1 MGRTHKYHRVTYENE
16 NRFTALA
23 RSLKI
28 YNMGAYKSFIFD
40 YLPLMRNGELPGEKQ
55 EDGTYKIHLQADP
68 VFEFV
73 HGETCIVYKR
83 KGNLI
88 TLLRL
93 EPEEFLEM
101 GRRMFLTT
109 YRGTPVT
116 SAKDRFKIDFY
127 YVKNKK

>member
-1 MGRTHKYHRVTYENE
+1 
-16 NRFTALA
+16 
-23 RSLKI
+23 
-28 YNMGAYKSFIFD
+28 
-40 YLPLMRNGELPGEKQ
+40 MRNGELPGEKQ